1 VSQSKKVLDF
11 QSSIQ
16 NQKKMETIT
25 EKNAA
30 TFTHLSALTQY
41 FFPFGNYI
49 FPILIWTAKKDK
61 SEFVDHN
68 GKQVLNFQLS
78 LLLYSLL
85 LLAVAI
91 PIFIITVFKNIPFD
105 AAIHDESFIIN
116 NFNFDGSIGFL
127 TIGIMA
133 IIIFG
138 SLKIAEFFLIIYAAI
153 KTSNGERFKY
163 PLTIPFIK

>member
-1 VSQSKKVLDF
+1 
-11 QSSIQ
+11 
-16 NQKKMETIT
+16 METIT

-49 FPILIWTAKKDK
+49 FPILIWTSKKDK

-68 GKQVLNFQLS
+68 GKQILNFQLS
-78 LLLYSLL
+78 LLLYSLVL
-85 LLAVAI
+85 IAIAV
-91 PIFIITVFKNIPFD
+91 PVFIITIFKNVPFD
-105 AAIHDESFIIN
+105 AIIHEDSFVIN
-116 NFNFDGSIGFL
+116 NFNFDNNMGLL

-133 IIIFG
+133 VILFG
-138 SLKIAEFFLIIYAAI
+138 VLKVSEFFLIIYASI

-163 PLTIPFIK
+163 PITIPFIK